1 MARVLIVEDDLN
13 VLETFRK
20 TILTLNHEVATAASL
35 ERAKDAIMS
44 GTKFDI
50 ILADFWL
57 HGASIVPLLDLIS
70 KEAPDSAVII
80 VSGGG
85 GEISLEMTKAIGEIS
100 GAIRFIQKP
109 FRRAE
114 IEAAM
119 QAALAA
125 R

>member
-1 MARVLIVEDDLN
+1 MPSVLIVEDDLN

-20 TILTLNHEVATAASL
+20 IILTLGHEVTTAASL
-35 ERAKDAIMS
+35 DLAREAILCDAE
-44 GTKFDI
+44 FDI

-70 KEAPDSAVII
+70 KETPSASVII

-114 IEAAM
+114 IESAIQSAM
-119 QAALAA
+119 S

>member
-1 MARVLIVEDDLN
+1 MPSVLIVEDDLN

-20 TILTLNHEVATAASL
+20 IILTLGHEVTTAASL
-35 ERAKDAIMS
+35 DLAREAILSDAE
-44 GTKFDI
+44 FDI

-57 HGASIVPLLDLIS
+57 HGASIVPMLDLIS
-70 KEAPDSAVII
+70 KETPSASVII
-80 VSGGG
+80 VSGG

-114 IEAAM
+114 IESAIQSAM
-119 QAALAA
+119 S